1 MFILKHITIVAK
13 FNIIELLEEIMIIM
27 LRESQAGVKN
37 NVLFERTEA
46 QSDNLVLNFNL
57 AKMVKKRLNFK
68 IKIMINGSMAA
79 LPAALTGQLGMTLQS
94 HQNINHQL
102 SQLSAFGISGGRS
115 RMPDAH
121 VEMLLDCY
129 KAVQEERTLDSGR
142 LGKGAFHQV
151 IKNLPFFV
159 KLTTNV
165 LFTRQIIKKTAA
177 SVCITVIC
185 KV

>member
-1 MFILKHITIVAK
+1 MK
-13 FNIIELLEEIMIIM
+13 
-27 LRESQAGVKN
+27 
-37 NVLFERTEA
+37 
-46 QSDNLVLNFNL
+46 LNFQ
-57 AKMVKKRLNFK
+57 

-79 LPAALTGQLGMTLQS
+79 LPAALTGQLGMTLQG

-151 IKNLPFFV
+151 IFFSFV

-165 LFTRQIIKKTAA
+165 LFTRQIKKWRQV
-177 SVCITVIC
+177 SILL
-185 KV
+185 